1 MEQPI
6 EGHIKA
12 IEFGEA
18 QVYRGMAAI
27 PLFAPDDGIPHYLTL
42 KAALEAGVLV
52 VTEVNE
58 GGSVPELLAKNT
70 GDAPVLLL
78 DGEELAGAKQN
89 RVLNTTILLRE
100 RSETVIPVSCTE
112 HGRWH
117 YRTGQFHDS
126 DVIAARMVRANKAR
140 TVSYSLRN
148 ERSYRSDQGQ
158 VWDDIATMSN
168 TVGVNSETGAMRDVY
183 LSQEADLGE
192 YMRAF
197 TLVDKQKGLLVL
209 MGGKVVGLDVVSL
222 ESAYADLH
230 GKLVKSYAMDTFAV
244 AGRRVTGKDHHK
256 TGRLFLE
263 EVLSCRQES
272 YRSVGHGTDYR
283 FEGPSAVGSA
293 LVAYEKVVHMAFF
306 RTGLAER
313 TGRMSGSGQ
322 RRGNRMR

>member
-1 MEQPI
+1 MEQSI
-6 EGHIKA
+6 EGYIEA

-27 PLFAPDDGIPHYLTL
+27 PLFAPGDGILHYLTL
-42 KAALEAGVLV
+42 KAALEAGVLI

-58 GGSVPELLAKNT
+58 GGSVPELMAKNT
-70 GDAPVLLL
+70 GDLPILLL

-100 RSETVIPVSCTE
+100 KSETVIPVSCTE

-117 YRTGQFHDS
+117 YRTGEFHDS
-126 DVIAARMVRANKAR
+126 DVIMARTVRASKAR
-140 TVSYSLRN
+140 TVSDSLRN

-158 VWDDIATMSN
+158 VWDDIAHMSSKI
-168 TVGVNSETGAMRDVY
+168 GVNSETGAMRDVY
-183 LSQEADLGE
+183 LSQEEDLDK

-209 MGGKVVGLDVVSL
+209 MGGKVVGFDVVSL
-222 ESAYADLH
+222 ESAYAGLH
-230 GKLVKSYAMDTFAV
+230 GKLVKSYAMDILAGG
-244 AGRRVTGKDHHK
+244 GRRVSGKDHHK

-263 EVLSCRQES
+263 EILSCRQES

-306 RTGLAER
+306 KAGQAER